1 MSGAGRKGGYRK
13 SVTDGFLNEFPLPEE
28 GKSLLAQVGPP
39 RGSNVFE
46 VVFADGSKSLALL
59 PNRFKKLIWVKRN
72 DYVLVTTTVDE
83 TENADA
89 DVARGSTADQ
99 ATVFTGSAPS
109 ATAAASDAAAT
120 SATAA
125 ATVSTLPK
133 IQHQIEFIL
142 GRDQIRN
149 IKDKALWP
157 DTFVTRLGGGNGAAG
172 LGQGQGLGHSQ
183 GHGHGQGQRQRDDLM
198 PDLAHS
204 SDDDY
209 EDADEE
215 EGRYDKMGNTIE
227 PGTSEWDE
235 AVAAEEAEA
244 VAELLNEARL

>member
-72 DYVLVTTTVDE
+72 DFVLVTTTVDE
-83 TENADA
+83 TEDADA

-99 ATVFTGSAPS
+99 ATIFTGSAPS
-109 ATAAASDAAAT
+109 ANATASDAAAT

-125 ATVSTLPK
+125 TTVSTLPK

-142 GRDQIRN
+142 GKDQIRN

-157 DTFVTRLGGGNGAAG
+157 DTFVTRLGGGAAG
-172 LGQGQGLGHSQ
+172 LGQSQGLGHSQ
-183 GHGHGQGQRQRDDLM
+183 GHGQGQGLRPQDDLM

-215 EGRYDKMGNTIE
+215 EVRYDKMGNTIE
-227 PGTSEWDE
+227 PGTSEWDA

-244 VAELLNEARL
+244 ATELLNEAQL

>member
-46 VVFADGSKSLALL
+46 VVFADGGKSLALL

-72 DYVLVTTTVDE
+72 DYVLVTTTVEE
-83 TENADA
+83 TEDADA
-89 DVARGSTADQ
+89 DVAGGSPADQ
-99 ATVFTGSAPS
+99 ATVFTGAAPA
-109 ATAAASDAAAT
+109 ATAAASDAAA
-120 SATAA
+120 AA
-125 ATVSTLPK
+125 ATVTASALPK

-149 IKDKALWP
+149 IKDKSLWP
-157 DTFVTRLGGGNGAAG
+157 DTFVTRLGGGGA
-172 LGQGQGLGHSQ
+172 GQGQGLGH
-183 GHGHGQGQRQRDDLM
+183 GQGQGQRDDLM
-198 PDLAHS
+198 PDLANS

-209 EDADEE
+209 EDEV
-215 EGRYDKMGNTIE
+215 RYDKMGNTIE
-227 PGTSEWDE
+227 PGTSEWDA
-235 AVAAEEAEA
+235 AVAVEEAEA
-244 VAELLNEARL
+244 AAELLVEAHL